1 MAILDNI
8 MSRIG
13 FKQQVDNAAVCG
25 GEVEIKDGKIIGN
38 PYAEFDM
45 ISTPLT
51 PSMIDLT
58 YSRVACV
65 GTSIDLISNNIQMI
79 EPVFWNDDLREM
91 IDYKSD
97 KFLKRVMQLFRKPN
111 VFDTRKTFLSK
122 CVKNYCLHGAI
133 FFGFQLDTNKRD
145 VISIK
150 ILDNANVSIFDDIV
164 NNRIGSFE
172 VNNSGAFTGTYT
184 FNGSTYYA
192 NNSDSFKFIAPLINP
207 RPDIQYLPA
216 SILEGVGVE
225 VLMYWYGCYHNKS
238 LLQNG
243 ARPSLVFMIKSLLN
257 PKAREQLKS
266 EIKMK
271 HSGAG
276 NAGNVIVMDG
286 AADKDVKQLSQNNKD
301 MEFNETLKA
310 AEDAIYKRL
319 GTNWVLDKK
328 VNTKDLDKGMEM
340 LFDLTICPL
349 FQNIYNY
356 LFSACKY
363 FALKT
368 GNYDDYSIF
377 YLEQDIPALRPRFL
391 QMMKDLPNL
400 QIFTVAERRAM
411 YNFKPLGDE
420 RDDELVVQTVR
431 VTQTGNNGENTTG
444 FSGENN

>member
-1 MAILDNI
+1 MAVLDNI

-13 FKQQVDNAAVCG
+13 FKQQVDEVAACG
-25 GEVEIKDGKIIGN
+25 GEVEIQDGKIIGN
-38 PYAEFDM
+38 PYGELNM
-45 ISTPLT
+45 IANPLP
-51 PSMIDLT
+51 PSMVDLA

-65 GTSIDLISNNIQMI
+65 GTSIDLISNNMQMI
-79 EPVFWNDDLREM
+79 EPVFWNDDAREM
-91 IDYKSD
+91 VDYKND
-97 KFLKRVMQLFRKPN
+97 KFLKKIMELFRKPN

-133 FFGFQLDTNKRD
+133 YFAFHLDSNKKD
-145 VISIK
+145 IISIK
-150 ILDNANVSIFDDIV
+150 VLDNANVTIV
-164 NNRIGSFE
+164 SDVENNRIGSFM
-172 VNNSGAFTGTYT
+172 VNNSGIISGTYV
-184 FNGSTYYA
+184 FNGSTYYKNIA
-192 NNSDSFKFIAPLINP
+192 NEHLYIAPLINP
-207 RPDIQYLPA
+207 SPFTQYLPA

-257 PKAREQLKS
+257 PKAREQLRS
-266 EIKMK
+266 EIRLR

-276 NAGNVIVMDG
+276 NAGNVILMDG
-286 AADKDVKQLSQNNKD
+286 AADKDIKQLSQNNKD

-319 GTNWVLDKK
+319 GVNWVLDKK

-340 LFDLTICPL
+340 LFDLTICPM

-356 LFSACKY
+356 LFNACKY
-363 FALKT
+363 FGMKT
-368 GNYDDYSIF
+368 STLADYSIY

-411 YNFKPLGDE
+411 YNYKPLGDE
-420 RDDELVVQTVR
+420 RDNELVVQTVK
-431 VTQTGNNGENTTG
+431 VTQTGNGGDNTTG
-444 FSGENN
+444 FTGENN

>member
-1 MAILDNI
+1 
-8 MSRIG
+8 
-13 FKQQVDNAAVCG
+13 
-25 GEVEIKDGKIIGN
+25 
-38 PYAEFDM
+38 
-45 ISTPLT
+45 
-51 PSMIDLT
+51 
-58 YSRVACV
+58 
-65 GTSIDLISNNIQMI
+65 
-79 EPVFWNDDLREM
+79 
-91 IDYKSD
+91 
-97 KFLKRVMQLFRKPN
+97 
-111 VFDTRKTFLSK
+111 
-122 CVKNYCLHGAI
+122 
-133 FFGFQLDTNKRD
+133 
-145 VISIK
+145 
-150 ILDNANVSIFDDIV
+150 
-164 NNRIGSFE
+164 
-172 VNNSGAFTGTYT
+172 
-184 FNGSTYYA
+184 
-192 NNSDSFKFIAPLINP
+192 
-207 RPDIQYLPA
+207 
-216 SILEGVGVE
+216 
-225 VLMYWYGCYHNKS
+225 MYWYGCYHNKS
-238 LLQNG
+238 LLKNG
-243 ARPSLVFMIKSLLN
+243 ARPSLVFLIKSLLN

-266 EIKMK
+266 EIRIK

-276 NAGNVIVMDG
+276 NAGNVIIMDG
-286 AADKDVKQLSQNNKD
+286 AADKDIKQLSQNNKD

-328 VNTKDLDKGMEM
+328 ANTKDLDKGMEM

-420 RDDELVVQTVR
+420 RDNELVVQTVR
-431 VTQTGNNGENTTG
+431 VTQASNNGENTTG